1 MLLYL
6 LQKKFTPSFFCA
18 IIKIKLEVEV
28 KDKNKNAKA
37 ISKNARKKALGSIFG
52 ILAVLGAGCYC
63 AKNFMINPTD
73 SIETGIYRNALI
85 NNFSKGH
92 YVSYKPEA
100 KFQKYIGANYN
111 LKEKKKEITV
121 LKKIA
126 ASEGDV
132 VEIKN
137 YDIYINGEKAGKV
150 IKLKGLTENLPDSK
164 KILSK
169 DEYFLM
175 GETPDS
181 FDSRYFG
188 IVKKKDIISE
198 IKLVVSGKSLE
209 TAMGRIKVNKS

>member
-1 MLLYL
+1 M
-6 LQKKFTPSFFCA
+6 
-18 IIKIKLEVEV
+18 E
-28 KDKNKNAKA
+28 NKNIKA
-37 ISKNARKKALGSIFG
+37 ISKKARKKAVYSIFG

-85 NNFSKGH
+85 SNFSKGN

-100 KFQKYIGANYN
+100 KFQKYIGTNYN
-111 LKEKKKEITV
+111 LKKRGKEITV

-137 YDIYINGEKAGKV
+137 YDIYINGEKSGRV
-150 IKLKGLTENLPDSK
+150 IKLKGLNENLPNMRK
-164 KILSK
+164 TLSK

-188 IVKKKDIISE
+188 TVKKKDIISE
-198 IKLVVSGKSLE
+198 IKLVASGKSIE
-209 TAMGRIKVNKS
+209 TAMGWINNFKGKGKKA

>member
-1 MLLYL
+1 M
-6 LQKKFTPSFFCA
+6 
-18 IIKIKLEVEV
+18 
-28 KDKNKNAKA
+28 
-37 ISKNARKKALGSIFG
+37 
-52 ILAVLGAGCYC
+52 
-63 AKNFMINPTD
+63 
-73 SIETGIYRNALI
+73 LI

-100 KFQKYIGANYN
+100 KFQKYIGTNYN
-111 LKEKKKEITV
+111 LKGKRKEITV

-137 YDIYINGEKAGKV
+137 YDIYINGEKTGKV

-188 IVKKKDIISE
+188 TVKKKDIISE

-209 TAMGRIKVNKS
+209 TAMGWGNNFKGKGKKV

>member
-1 MLLYL
+1 M
-6 LQKKFTPSFFCA
+6 
-18 IIKIKLEVEV
+18 E
-28 KDKNKNAKA
+28 NKNVKA
-37 ISKNARKKALGSIFG
+37 ISKKARKKAVYSIFG

-85 NNFSKGH
+85 SNFSKGN

-100 KFQKYIGANYN
+100 KFQKYIGTNYN
-111 LKEKKKEITV
+111 LKKRGKEITV

-137 YDIYINGEKAGKV
+137 YDIYINGEKSGRV
-150 IKLKGLTENLPDSK
+150 IKLKGLTENLPNMRK
-164 KILSK
+164 TLSK
-169 DEYFLM
+169 DEYFLI

-188 IVKKKDIISE
+188 TVKKKDIISE
-198 IKLVVSGKSLE
+198 IKLVASGKSIE
-209 TAMGRIKVNKS
+209 TAMGWINNFKGKGKKA